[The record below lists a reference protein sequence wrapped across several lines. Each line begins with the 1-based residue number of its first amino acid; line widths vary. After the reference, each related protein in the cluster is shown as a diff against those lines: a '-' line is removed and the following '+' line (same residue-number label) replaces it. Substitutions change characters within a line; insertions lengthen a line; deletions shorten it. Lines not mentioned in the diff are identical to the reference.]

1 MDYQLLPLDDW
12 TESHVRDWLHS
23 IRIKEEYVA
32 KMFEE
37 EVTGPVLKKIT
48 EKYLKKLGMKAG
60 QIHLLLVSRD
70 ELCVQQSSTTAEQKK
85 LLSGNND
92 KHPSG
97 KDKETVER
105 PAQGSRSESQE
116 TVSQETPPQPSS
128 QKKKKQKGKNVSVG
142 GTSSEGNAKHPLTMS
157 SFREFGTEDKTF
169 TYMKNQRLSP
179 ETGVIDLIR
188 PCHEYKSFATAATLD
203 KMRLQAK
210 FSAEVFKFATACLNV
225 RSNGTI
231 HFGIMDSVE
240 DKGYEHGQIVGIA
253 ITQLDWYVD
262 ALNNMRECFKNPS
275 EFAAARL
282 CIRPPIFIEV
292 YDKDSDT
299 KGFVVEVEIE
309 ASLVNVKDKVFQ
321 VCLPNIT
328 DNNKIRYK
336 EPTTYERNG
345 TKSEPV
351 NTGEELSA
359 FRQRLQE
366 ADSRREEAES
376 RVTSETKAVEDL
388 GRKLSVL
395 ITNGKQYFDGSHWY
409 VIVTNKF
416 GEHHMQHLKFLMHL
430 NILCVFDF
438 DPDSDSIGLCSKFK
452 EFHATN
458 MYSLESYSNE
468 CGRSKDEIISNL
480 CLFRQT
486 SWIFC
491 NGRSN
496 FLGQDQPCNEYT
508 WIRTKGKYLNRA
520 VSFICEEIITRA
532 SFIVLFMLMSPVEK
546 PIADAFYEFYREMNG
561 LDYMLCIAENK
572 EQYEK
577 WAKLAQETC
586 PREDLEKRSIVGMQ
600 LSHIDATIQAMMPTT
615 DYQRNLPVST
625 NGLCVLTVPEE
636 ERMPSLDILCVN
648 ECNNINID
656 QMDKEELKKL
666 ESSFYQG
673 GKISWKHL
681 WLAEHNQFGTV
692 IERNGCTE
700 VEQILKDILH
710 KNTVKLPVARI
721 NIAHQPGSGGST
733 VARQILWKY
742 KNDLRCAIV
751 NSSYSVAQVCEHI
764 IRFREYEE
772 KEPNKC
778 LPVFLLLE
786 DCDEEYIDDLRHDL
800 GEAMVYKKMNNLK
813 PRFILLSCKRSNDPQ
828 KLCAASSHDTV
839 AITHK
844 LNSKEQKLF
853 KAKAEELSASFSSEL
868 IITFVLMS
876 HGFEEKYLKDF
887 VKNVM
892 HDIDHSSNVTRLI
905 RYVALLNHYVQN
917 SYISLSHCEEFL
929 GIKPYLKESQQ
940 KDNLNKGKLKKQG
953 RLKSSAKQH
962 SEKGSE
968 TTSSVSDHE
977 KSRME
982 SLSQYN
988 FVNSLNNQARLL
1000 FIELRESTTWISGI
1014 RILHPLIAEEILVQ
1028 LPRTYL
1034 QSKIAM
1040 DLLDEKALLCHRFA
1054 REDFVKFIRQLFLRR
1069 HKKSRGD
1076 IVDSFFSPLIEHVC
1090 KAENNVEMAINLL
1103 EVAYEHFDK
1112 YPLFAQQLA
1121 RIHYNNEKFEEAKK
1135 WAETAKAKLP
1145 NDSFILDT
1153 EGQVYKK
1160 WFNVN
1165 MKKHQNNISF
1175 EETSNLIGLAL
1186 RSMECF
1192 RAAERAAG
1200 SETETINNLGYFGE
1214 VEVGCRLLEF
1224 LSTLEIF
1231 SKEDKSKNTELLE
1244 YLLTDHTPE
1253 EIKVPWSRLH
1263 GQLKGLY
1270 QNIFDAL
1277 KWISEEV
1284 GYFQMDKMDD
1294 GEPTNKS
1301 DDHINNPRRWLL
1313 RKTRSFSQYF
1323 SNQLLTN
1330 VSDSNL
1336 HAVNEFVQKMRIY
1349 HLGGGSAATILA
1361 LLSDPKT
1368 ERPAAK
1374 LESIIDNYPK
1384 DIGPHSL
1391 DDIDLINYIMCHI
1404 ALGCVN
1410 SESPKLLPFQKL
1422 RDLCK
1427 RFLNQEKQFPPS
1439 AYFLIFMLYWPDDK
1453 FPEKYG
1459 DNTLTAAGQTAK
1471 RLHDKRLKNVPVRK
1485 KRTNVHFFLGHGYG
1499 LQKFKHRS
1507 TIEKHLSGPLNE
1519 RAFKWDTDPKNTLM
1533 LQTTLKKVPGFTENG
1548 KVYTMRPS
1556 SKNHI
1561 EVLPLNY
1568 SSVPHGNE
1576 NITFY
1581 LGFTY
1586 TGLVAYSI
1594 QIAG

>member
-1 MDYQLLPLDDW
+1 MDSQLLPLDDW
-12 TESHVRDWLHS
+12 TEIHVRDWLRM
-23 IRIKEEYVA
+23 IRIKEEYVTR
-32 KMFEE
+32 MFEE

-48 EKYLKKLGMKAG
+48 EKYLEKLGMKAG

-70 ELCVQQSSTTAEQKK
+70 ELCTQQNSTKVDQNK
-85 LLSGNND
+85 LQSGNSD

-97 KDKETVER
+97 KEKETVER
-105 PAQGSRSESQE
+105 PAKGNRSESQE
-116 TVSQETPPQPSS
+116 TVPHETLPQLSP
-128 QKKKKQKGKNVSVG
+128 QKNKKQKGNNVSAG
-142 GTSSEGNAKHPLTMS
+142 GPSSEGNAKHPLKMC
-157 SFREFGTEDKTF
+157 SFREFGQEDKTF
-169 TYMKNQRLSP
+169 TYMKNHRLSP

-203 KMRLQAK
+203 KIRLQAK
-210 FSAEVFKFATACLNV
+210 FSAEVFRFATACLNV

-253 ITQLDWYVD
+253 ITQLDWYAD
-262 ALNNMRECFKNPS
+262 ALNNMRECFQDPS
-275 EFAAARL
+275 AFAAARL

-299 KGFVVEVEIE
+299 KAFVVEVDIE
-309 ASLVNVKDKVFQ
+309 ATLDNVKDKVFQ
-321 VCLPNIT
+321 VRLPYIN
-328 DNNKIRYK
+328 NNKICYK
-336 EPTTYERNG
+336 AQATYERNG

-351 NTGEELSA
+351 KVEEELGA
-359 FRQRLQE
+359 FRQRFKE
-366 ADSRREEAES
+366 ADCRRKDAES
-376 RVTSETKAVEDL
+376 RVTSQTKDVEYL
-388 GRKLSVL
+388 GRRLSVL
-395 ITNGKQYFDGSHWY
+395 ITNGKQYFDGSQWY

-416 GEHHMQHLKFLMHL
+416 GEHHLQHLKFLKHL

-438 DPDSDSIGLCSKFK
+438 DPDSDSTGLCSKFK

-486 SWIFC
+486 CWIFC

-496 FLGQDQPCNEYT
+496 FLGEDQTCNEYA

-520 VSFICEEIITRA
+520 ISFICEEIIKRA
-532 SFIVLFMLMSPVEK
+532 SFIVLFMLMSPAEK
-546 PIADAFYEFYREMNG
+546 PIAEAFFEFYREMNG
-561 LDYMLCIAENK
+561 LDYILCIAENK

-577 WAKLAQETC
+577 WARLAQETC
-586 PREDLEKRSIVGMQ
+586 PREELEKRSIVGMQ
-600 LSHIDATIQAMMPTT
+600 LSHIDGTVQEMMPTT
-615 DYQRNLPVST
+615 DYQRTLPVST
-625 NGLCVLTVPEE
+625 NGLCILTVPEE

-666 ESSFYQG
+666 ESSFYRG

-681 WLAEHNQFGTV
+681 WLAEHKQFGTV
-692 IERNGCTE
+692 IERHGCKE

-721 NIAHQPGSGGST
+721 NIVHQPGSGGST

-742 KNDLRCAIV
+742 KNELRCAIV
-751 NSSYSVAQVCEHI
+751 NSFYSVSQVCEHVI
-764 IRFREYEE
+764 KFRDYEE
-772 KEPNKC
+772 KEPIQC

-786 DCDEEYIDDLRHDL
+786 DCDEEYIDDLKHDL
-800 GEAMVYKKMNNLK
+800 SEAMVYKKINNLK

-828 KLCAASSHDTV
+828 KLCKASYHDTV

-844 LNSKEQKLF
+844 LTRKEQVMF
-853 KAKAEELSASFSSEL
+853 QAKAKELSACFASEL
-868 IITFVLMS
+868 IITFVIMS
-876 HGFEEKYLKDF
+876 HGFDKQYLKDF
-887 VKNVM
+887 VAHVM

-929 GIKPYLKESQQ
+929 GIKPYLKENLQ
-940 KDNLNKGKLKKQG
+940 KDSQNKSKAKLKEQG
-953 RLKSSAKQH
+953 QLKSSEEQP
-962 SEKGSE
+962 SDKGSQ
-968 TTSSVSDHE
+968 TTSSVSGEE
-977 KSRME
+977 KSE
-982 SLSQYN
+982 EGSLSQYS
-988 FVNSLNNQARLL
+988 FVNSLNDQARLI

-1028 LPRTYL
+1028 LPSTYL

-1040 DLLDEKALLCHRFA
+1040 DLLEEKSLLYHRFG

-1076 IVDSFFSPLIEHVC
+1076 IVDSVFSPLIEHVC
-1090 KAENNVEMAINLL
+1090 KTENNVKMAINLL
-1103 EVAYEHFDK
+1103 EDAYEHLDK
-1112 YPLFAQQLA
+1112 DSLFAQQLA
-1121 RIHYNNEKFEEAKK
+1121 RIHYKNEMFEEAKK
-1135 WAETAKAKLP
+1135 WAETAKAKSP
-1145 NDSFILDT
+1145 YDSFILDT

-1165 MKKHQNNISF
+1165 LNKHQNDIPS
-1175 EETSNLIGLAL
+1175 EEAINLIGLAL

-1192 RAAERAAG
+1192 RAAEKAAG
-1200 SETETINNLGYFGE
+1200 SETETINNSGYFGE
-1214 VEVGCRLLEF
+1214 VDVGCRLLEF

-1231 SKEDKSKNTELLE
+1231 SKEDKSKNTELLQ

-1253 EIKVPWSRLH
+1253 EIKKPWSRLH

-1270 QNIFDAL
+1270 QNIYNAL
-1277 KWISEEV
+1277 KWISDEV
-1284 GYFQMDKMDD
+1284 GYFQMDKTDD
-1294 GEPTNKS
+1294 GESTNRIE
-1301 DDHINNPRRWLL
+1301 DHINNPRRWLL
-1313 RKTRSFSQYF
+1313 RKTKLFAKYF
-1323 SNQLLTN
+1323 CNQILT
-1330 VSDSNL
+1330 SDSRT
-1336 HAVNEFVQKMRIY
+1336 VNEFVQKMRIY
-1349 HLGGGSAATILA
+1349 QLGGGSAATILA
-1361 LLSDPKT
+1361 LLSDPKN
-1368 ERPAAK
+1368 ERPAGK
-1374 LESIIDNYPK
+1374 LETIIDNYPK
-1384 DIGPHSL
+1384 DSKPNSL
-1391 DDIDLINYIMCHI
+1391 DDIDLINYTMCHI

-1410 SESPKLLPFQKL
+1410 SESSKLLPFQKL

-1427 RFLNQEKQFPPS
+1427 RFLNHQKEFPPS

-1459 DNTLTAAGQTAK
+1459 HDILTAAGQTAG
-1471 RLHDKRLKNVPVRK
+1471 RLHNKRLKSVPVRK
-1485 KRTNVHFFLGHGYG
+1485 KRTNVHFFLGHGHG

-1507 TIEKHLSGPLNE
+1507 IIEKQLSGPLNE
-1519 RAFKWDTDPKNTLM
+1519 RTFKWDTDQKNSVK
-1533 LQTTLKKVPGFTENG
+1533 LQTTLKKVPGWTENG
-1548 KVYTMRPS
+1548 KVFTKGHN
-1556 SKNHI
+1556 SKNNI

-1568 SSVPHGNE
+1568 SSMPHGNE
-1576 NITFY
+1576 NITFN

-1586 TGLVAYSI
+1586 IGFVAYNI